1 MHRRN
6 TETPTTLGQVA
17 ESEITGHMGGGR
29 LCMGGYVYSWVV
41 VCNAWWIS
49 WCPMEL
55 CVTVDRGGNTMW
67 NPCGIV
73 SDGQWHPAIINYCV
87 IRLSSSSTF
96 QSKRL
101 CIVFNTFMDFYL
113 WRSNSHFCHTYTHT
127 LLCLQMFSSYNGPGL
142 SSASLSG
149 GDGRWHESVINHC
162 RRWLHSEMLPLSG
175 EG

>member
-29 LCMGGYVYSWVV
+29 LCMGGYVYSCMLCAMLGGWVDARW
-41 VCNAWWIS
+41 N
-49 WCPMEL
+49 
-55 CVTVDRGGNTMW
+55 CVWLSIGGNTMW

-113 WRSNSHFCHTYTHT
+113 WRSNSHFCHTHT
-127 LLCLQMFSSYNGPGL
+127 LLCLQMFSSCIGPGL